1 MLPVSWLAMAM
12 MLAVACAPGEPPE
25 NASRAAAETATFE
38 VTAYSLDGKTASGTR
53 VEEGVA
59 AADPDVLPLG
69 SRVRLRDAGR
79 YSGVYTIE
87 DTGKVIKGQEIDIY
101 IADADEAKRFGRRH
115 LQVEILH
122 RGNGGE

>member
-1 MLPVSWLAMAM
+1 MPEVGRGLAWAIMLPVSWLAMAM

-59 AADPDVLPLG
+59 AADPN
-69 SRVRLRDAGR
+69 
-79 YSGVYTIE
+79 
-87 DTGKVIKGQEIDIY
+87 
-101 IADADEAKRFGRRH
+101 EAKRFGRRH